1 VDAQIRFQ
9 NRNNKREDGNKTIMD
24 SFGNRDVTKSSKVR
38 LSAWNNLFKE

>member
-1 VDAQIRFQ
+1 MDAQIRFQ
-9 NRNNKREDGNKTIMD
+9 NRNNKREDGNKIIMD